1 MLENFECL
9 GHSTI
14 KINYNNKIIYIDPYN
29 IKEEYKDAD
38 IIFIT
43 HSHYDHF
50 SKEDIKKITHQNTK
64 IVITEDIYNDVLKL
78 GFLNNDITLVTPNNN
93 YQIDNIKFKTIPS
106 YNINKPFHSKNNN
119 WVGYIIKINNLKY
132 YIAGDTDITEENK
145 QVKCD
150 VAFLPIG
157 GTYTMDYKEAS
168 TLANMIEPKIVVPI
182 HYGTI
187 VGNIEDAYKFK
198 ELLKDSIKCEIMIKE
213 I

>member
-1 MLENFECL
+1 MLENIKCL

-14 KINYNNKIIYIDPYN
+14 KMISDNKVIYFDPYN
-29 IKEEYKDAD
+29 IKLEYKDAD

-50 SKEDIKKITHQNTK
+50 SEDDINKIKKENTK
-64 IVITEDIYNDVLKL
+64 IVITKDIYDSVLKL
-78 GFLNNDITLVTPNNN
+78 GFLNDNIIVVTPNNN
-93 YQIDNIKFKTIPS
+93 YQIDNIKFNTISS
-106 YNINKPFHSKNNN
+106 YNINKTFHPKNNN
-119 WVGYIIKINNLKY
+119 LVGYIIDINSYKY

-145 QVKCD
+145 KVICD

-157 GTYTMDYKEAS
+157 GIYTMDYKEAA
-168 TLANMIEPKIVVPI
+168 TLANIIEPRIVVPI

-198 ELLKDSIKCEIMIKE
+198 ELLNDSIRCEIMIK
-213 I
+213 